1 MFDPLSDAPLS
12 KLPAQTILVR
22 DKRGSVSTKQ
32 VKPRTR
38 QVQSW
43 TKQGLTGITKKVTVK
58 EKAGT
63 VRDKNRKRGIFKQT
77 AKSHQIQSKHFV
89 KLVRFYVISLS
100 PIFLNM
106 FLKCKIK
113 LSVIVSL

>member
-77 AKSHQIQSKHFV
+77 AKHCV
-89 KLVRFYVISLS
+89 KLVRSYVNSLS
-100 PIFLNM
+100 PIFLNI
-106 FLKCKIK
+106 FLKCKVK
-113 LSVIVSL
+113 LSVKVSL